1 MTKVQEGSTA
11 GLIHNLLLRCARILL
26 QQLGI
31 VVLPNASSLRLQAV
45 VKLQSRWRRALSR
58 EATRRFLASRDELL
72 ALPGTRQGAAG
83 WYEFLVNGE
92 RMAVKYA
99 YENERWQLVSQPVP
113 CQ

>member
-11 GLIHNLLLRCARILL
+11 GLIHNFLLRCARILL

-72 ALPGTRQGAAG
+72 GALSEAGAKVDATSP
-83 WYEFLVNGE
+83 ELLVHM
-92 RMAVKYA
+92 RLPLSAH
-99 YENERWQLVSQPVP
+99 
-113 CQ
+113 